1 MKRFYKDACDKN
13 VATRVIFTND
23 SKYYYDEAF
32 QNEIPAADMLNLF
45 IQGVVLK
52 SGTTYTAAV
61 SCTEA
66 GVISF
71 GA

>member
-1 MKRFYKDACDKN
+1 MKKVYDDAADKN
-13 VATRVIFTND
+13 VAVRVIYVD
-23 SKYYYDEAF
+23 SNTYYYDPEF
-32 QNEIPAADMLNLF
+32 TEEIPAADMLNLF
-45 IQGVVLK
+45 LKGVVLK
-52 SGTTYTAAV
+52 TGTTYKAAV